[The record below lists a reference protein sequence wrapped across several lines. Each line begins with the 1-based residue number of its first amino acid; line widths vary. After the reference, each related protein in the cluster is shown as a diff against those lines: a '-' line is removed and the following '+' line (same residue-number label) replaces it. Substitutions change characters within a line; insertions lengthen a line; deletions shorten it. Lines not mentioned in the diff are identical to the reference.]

1 MRRKC
6 AKIFVIFALL
16 LQLVPSNF
24 MTITAKT
31 TKTTT
36 GNVVEVTME
45 NDSVQ
50 VITKEQ
56 LRQMANKQPS
66 LNVKVLLA
74 DEILDDINMIL
85 TDGNDPGDTQISLV
99 NGYRVINMMLDQK
112 PFISG
117 SKISLKANDG
127 SNLHKVLT
135 IEVAKDQKQA
145 SLTKGTQPYEET
157 MHKVVYIV
165 NQEETIEYVKHGEMP
180 KHAPI
185 VNGGFW
191 INMNSKYIKTI
202 L

>member
-66 LNVKVLLA
+66 LTVKVLLA

-85 TDGNDPGDTQISLV
+85 TDGNDPGDTQI
-99 NGYRVINMMLDQK
+99 
-112 PFISG
+112 
-117 SKISLKANDG
+117 
-127 SNLHKVLT
+127 
-135 IEVAKDQKQA
+135 
-145 SLTKGTQPYEET
+145 
-157 MHKVVYIV
+157 
-165 NQEETIEYVKHGEMP
+165 
-180 KHAPI
+180 
-185 VNGGFW
+185 
-191 INMNSKYIKTI
+191 
-202 L
+202 